1 MSIRVKP
8 LVLCIPLLIAACA
21 NVEQKTQETGIG
33 AAIGCA
39 AGAAIAKLTSNNAA
53 GGCAAGAVVGGIAG
67 YLHARSNEIDEAN
80 KAAQATQQ
88 VQGAKASPVQTDT
101 VQVTDKTTGET
112 KQVQAFKSVSVDIP
126 VSQLNTQD
134 GQDAMKKLNDYA
146 RKVASDRG
154 ETVDMTIA
162 TAPTKGTK
170 TKTAMQQT
178 SETVGKGTVRRTVL
192 TDSRVP
198 ANVERVTIEVKN
210 PSSMQV

>member
-1 MSIRVKP
+1 MTS
-8 LVLCIPLLIAACA
+8 LALCTSALIASCA
-21 NVEQKTQETGIG
+21 NVDQKTQETGIG
-33 AAIGCA
+33 AALGCA

-67 YLHARSNEIDEAN
+67 YLHARNAEIDAARQA
-80 KAAQATQQ
+80 AAQSTQNI
-88 VQGAKASPVQTDT
+88 QGATVSPVQTDT